1 MVLFSAAIK
10 GVPAEIL
17 EAARVDGANEFQIF
31 FRIMIPQIMGTI
43 ITVSTTIVIFTLKI
57 FDIVWVMTGGNFGTS
72 VIGTEFYRQYFTYNQ
87 NGLGSAIAVVLFLT
101 VIPVMAYNLRQF
113 ARREAV

>member
-17 EAARVDGANEFQIF
+17 EAARVDGANEMQVF
-31 FRIMIPQIMGTI
+31 FSIMLPTIAGTI
-43 ITVSTTIVIFTLKI
+43 ITVSTTVVIFTLKI
-57 FDIVWVMTGGNFGTS
+57 FDVVWVMTGGNFGTS

-87 NGLGSAIAVVLFLT
+87 NGTGSAIAVVLFIA
-101 VIPVMAYNLRQF
+101 VIPVMVYNLRQF